1 MNNISFGRLKI
12 DGNTRYLLKQ
22 YMEDSKE
29 DFKTIK
35 NGLAKI
41 DKLTGA
47 NEVVLTSQYSCCGPS
62 ETCHGYNGYY
72 LHLSKNGIYIDSS
85 YIHDS
90 MTSNAISNAFNKLI
104 KAVTPVK
111 KPKETADDILDI
123 YA

>member
-12 DGNTRYLLKQ
+12 DGDTRYLLKQ
-22 YMEDSKE
+22 YMEDNKE
-29 DFKTIK
+29 DFRTIK

-41 DKLTGA
+41 DKLTGTD
-47 NEVVLTSQYSCCGPS
+47 EVVLTSQYSSCGPG

-72 LHLSKNGIYIDSS
+72 LHLSKNDIDIDSS

-90 MTSNAISNAFNKLI
+90 MTSNAISNAFNKLV
-104 KAVTPVK
+104 KAVTPAK
-111 KPKETADDILDI
+111 KTKETADDILNI